1 MYLPTALYT
10 CSTEHKFYVSLNFI
24 DFRYLLDTDSGRV
37 VSPHEHTAPDSL
49 QTDKNTTTEH
59 QSNLKW

>member
-1 MYLPTALYT
+1 MNFMY
-10 CSTEHKFYVSLNFI
+10 HKNFL

-49 QTDKNTTTEH
+49 QTYENTTTKH

>member
-1 MYLPTALYT
+1 MNLMY
-10 CSTEHKFYVSLNFI
+10 HFNFI

-49 QTDKNTTTEH
+49 QANENTTTEH